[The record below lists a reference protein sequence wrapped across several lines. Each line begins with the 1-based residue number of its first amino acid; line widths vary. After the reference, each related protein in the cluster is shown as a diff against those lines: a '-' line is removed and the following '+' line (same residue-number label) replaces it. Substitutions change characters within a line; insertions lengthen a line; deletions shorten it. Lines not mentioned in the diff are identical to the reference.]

1 MFAACL
7 AGLSVKM
14 LWIANFT
21 GISMGKRTT
30 DKPSNMWLA
39 YFQAKPLSHYWLRRL
54 IRIRACWTSHPRSR
68 GFLLSPLI
76 SPSWELE
83 PRIQHHLRGRNPQ
96 QVNIRDTWVRSCQ
109 RWSLWIAKDGHIP
122 SSSLTYCSKWQGC
135 LVVESIPFSRC
146 DILNQ
151 SMAVPLWGEVNAN
164 PCCSDVT
171 SSLKLDFC
179 SMGSAPLP
187 AKASETTTVLATE
200 NSNGFQTLKAM
211 GQTMKLMGIQTCTLY
226 VYIYIHIRYLY
237 IYIYIYI
244 HTIYIYI

>member
-1 MFAACL
+1 
-7 AGLSVKM
+7 M

-171 SSLKLDFC
+171 SSLKLDFFRWDQPHFQQRQARLNDRPGHREFQWIPDLEGH
-179 SMGSAPLP
+179 GSNHEIDGNP
-187 AKASETTTVLATE
+187 
-200 NSNGFQTLKAM
+200 NM
-211 GQTMKLMGIQTCTLY
+211 HIIC
-226 VYIYIHIRYLY
+226 IYIHTYDIYIY
-237 IYIYIYI
+237 TYDIYIYII
-244 HTIYIYI
+244 LYIYYIYK

>member
-171 SSLKLDFC
+171 SSLKLDFFRWDQ
-179 SMGSAPLP
+179 PH
-187 AKASETTTVLATE
+187 
-200 NSNGFQTLKAM
+200 FQQRQARQRPSWPQRIPMDSRPWRPWVKPWNWWESKHAHYM
-211 GQTMKLMGIQTCTLY
+211 
-226 VYIYIHIRYLY
+226 YIYIHIRYLY
-237 IYIYIYI
+237 IYTYDIYIILYI
-244 HTIYIYI
+244 